1 MLKLKLQYFG
11 QLMGRADLFERL
23 LWCWERLRAGGERD
37 NRGWDGWIASPTQW
51 TWVWV
56 DSRSWWWAGR
66 PSVLQFMGSQRVG
79 HNWAT
84 KLNWTYVTYTE
95 MTIYF
100 AVRHGKCN
108 RPTCAILGLWLN
120 NTLNISCKP
129 GLPCKNN
136 IISDFCNA
144 DIWKQIMTFVDM
156 VIMSKGEL
164 SHHE

>member
-1 MLKLKLQYFG
+1 MSLLFNMLSRLVITFLPRSKCLLISWLQSPSAVI
-11 QLMGRADLFERL
+11 LEPK
-23 LWCWERLRAGGERD
+23 
-37 NRGWDGWIASPTQW
+37 NDGWMASPTQW